1 MEQQGRCQSD
11 KIQQGVRTSD
21 PTRQSSEHISRRA
34 SWGTATLLPS
44 TLLTP
49 DNQSQKQFESVDLQ
63 TNVGEDGTSYG
74 IKSWDA
80 FDNIFALGLS
90 FHAEESEGANVAER
104 HRMTLSDADED
115 EHPLASAAPPFNK
128 WLKTL
133 HKNGHRRRKTSSSD
147 DPKTTINGRVA
158 VTAAMFDGRR
168 GHKKSSSGSSLGFV
182 TAVKSASIS
191 LASFSLAPRSRAT
204 ARSRHNRTDRS
215 SRASNVGRFS
225 EDDSYLEHSL
235 VMDQE
240 VTNRL
245 LQRRRVLEEIISTE
259 EAYVADIKFLMNV
272 YVTLL
277 ASVPSLS
284 LHLRSSINRNLGEI
298 VELHDEILGDLHRIV
313 PHSEYTQND
322 YAEPIPTL
330 TVPGHHRWR
339 SLNAVPEDICG
350 SLWLQKI
357 PGMTAEPRVAA
368 KVAKSFAKKI
378 HRFFIYEEYGAKY
391 EMMIKDIASTPRTMP
406 QWESYQKGLEALG
419 SSLASINAQV
429 TSSRKAMTV
438 GDLLVKPIQ
447 RVCKYPLLF
456 AELLKHTPV
465 CDCPESYSEIEGVLL
480 RLREATAKINHA
492 KEDPGLKAVMEK
504 TWLLQD
510 RLTFPGL
517 PKSRSKSAIRVLGHV
532 HLCGVLHA
540 SWQTAE
546 SVEGSYFICLA
557 YRDYLLLAS
566 ATKADQGYVI
576 QACISL
582 SQIRVEDVDN
592 GLQCH
597 TAPFSWKI
605 VFEIDH
611 QLFELTLSA
620 CSSKEEAEWR
630 GRLTE
635 GGSKHNHDSGE
646 QAVSEMLSLSVKSL
660 GTVFGKPGTIARR
673 LSIHRATTVG
683 PTSGLCQV
691 IIRNTNAFKDIPRS
705 SSSASINRS
714 QSVLM
719 TNRIPILAPSRAE
732 RIRLENLVS
741 DIWTREVL
749 PFPGMTGRARSEH
762 NVRASASSMMR
773 KLSVASIASNFTK
786 RSGSLASLYKAA
798 EEDAFPDAEPKLPRR
813 DYNYSETDA
822 TTLETAP
829 SYEEKPVSSPILD
842 SDDGLSHQS
851 SSASLRRLATLKF
864 KAGWGPDGQRIV
876 TPPLRT
882 SSANS
887 AAYSKPSAASTLI
900 DIAGED
906 KENNTGSQTDI
917 KQLREKKSKG
927 AVRNRLMAEGIW
939 NFFR

>member
-1 MEQQGRCQSD
+1 MEKQGHCQSD
-11 KIQQGVRTSD
+11 KIQQGVQTSNS
-21 PTRQSSEHISRRA
+21 TRQSSEHISRRT

-49 DNQSQKQFESVDLQ
+49 SNQSQKQFESVDLQ
-63 TNVGEDGTSYG
+63 TNVGENGTGHG

-80 FDNIFALGLS
+80 FDNIFTLGLS
-90 FHAEESEGANVAER
+90 FHAEESEGANIAER

-235 VMDQE
+235 VIDQE

-322 YAEPIPTL
+322 YAEPMPTL

-339 SLNAVPEDICG
+339 SLNAVPEDIGG

-368 KVAKSFAKKI
+368 KVANSFAKKI
-378 HRFFIYEEYGAKY
+378 NRFFIYEEYGAKY

-517 PKSRSKSAIRVLGHV
+517 PKSRSRSVIRALGHV

-546 SVEGSYFICLA
+546 SVE
-557 YRDYLLLAS
+557 
-566 ATKADQGYVI
+566 
-576 QACISL
+576 
-582 SQIRVEDVDN
+582 

-635 GGSKHNHDSGE
+635 GVSKHNHDSGE
-646 QAVSEMLSLSVKSL
+646 QAVTEMLSLSVKSL

-714 QSVLM
+714 QSVLT

-798 EEDAFPDAEPKLPRR
+798 EEDAFPDTEPKLPRR

-851 SSASLRRLATLKF
+851 SSASLKRLATLKF

-887 AAYSKPSAASTLI
+887 AAYSKPTTASTMI
-900 DIAGED
+900 DVAGED
-906 KENNTGSQTDI
+906 KENNTESQLDI